1 MPWKRGWPPPNL
13 VKSFCLTLL
22 KYYKIM
28 KKLFTICTALFALAL
43 IGCEDSSDQLFTEIE
58 EQNIEIFDGNANPAN
73 RTWDAETE

>member
-1 MPWKRGWPPPNL
+1 
-13 VKSFCLTLL
+13 
-22 KYYKIM
+22 M

-58 EQNIEIFDGNANPAN
+58 AQNIEIFEGDNANPAN